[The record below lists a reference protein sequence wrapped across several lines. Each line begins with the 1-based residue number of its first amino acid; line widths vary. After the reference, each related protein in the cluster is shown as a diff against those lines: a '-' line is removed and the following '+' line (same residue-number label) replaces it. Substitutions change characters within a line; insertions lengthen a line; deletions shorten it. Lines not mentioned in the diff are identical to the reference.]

1 MALLPDEMV
10 NHARTA
16 YASPGRAYHT
26 WEHVEEVLQRWDEV
40 ARDVGWQK
48 PKETRVALLYH
59 DAVYVPGR
67 HDNEEASAELARA
80 AMVRY
85 TPDVDASRVAD
96 LILLTAKHG
105 KLGPADVDGEAA
117 LFLDCDMAIL
127 GAESAR
133 FDDYERAIAVEYS
146 VVPPEL
152 YAAGRRRFLE
162 TLLQVPRIFCSD
174 YFHARLD
181 RAARD
186 NLRRALGAL
195 A

>member
-1 MALLPDEMV
+1 MAMLPDEMV
-10 NHARTA
+10 NDARTA

-26 WEHVEEVLQRWDEV
+26 WEHVEEVLSRWDEV
-40 ARDVGWQK
+40 ARDVGWLK
-48 PKETRVALLYH
+48 PRETRVALLYH

-67 HDNEEASAELARA
+67 HDNEEASAELSRGAIA
-80 AMVRY
+80 RY
-85 TPDVDASRVAD
+85 TPDVDAERVAS

-105 KLGPADVDGEAA
+105 KLGPADVDAEAA

-127 GAESAR
+127 GAERAR

-162 TLLQVPRIFCSD
+162 TLLSTPRIFCSD

-181 RAARD
+181 GAARD
-186 NLRRALGAL
+186 NLRRTLGA
-195 A
+195 